1 MFWQTRFAPGL
12 EHLVLDARVDRI
24 VGEGVMTVHED
35 PGGPDPPF
43 RVRYR
48 IECDGGWRVREL
60 SARATAGATVALRSD
75 GEGHWTDGGG
85 ARRPELDGAID
96 VDIAACGF
104 TNAITI
110 RRLALAAGA
119 SREEPIAYV
128 HVPSLAVERV
138 VQRYTCLDR
147 SLTGSRWRYENLT
160 HPYDT
165 AIDVDA
171 DGLTLHY
178 PDVLDRLWPDG
189 VDVPLPL
196 VTSGIVERD
205 GRILLLRRSAAKD
218 HGPGEWEPVSGR
230 VEPGESPRAA
240 AIREVKEET
249 GLDVDVLA
257 PLDTFRFLRGDA
269 RVERLGIAF
278 HCRVTGGT
286 LALSAEHDE
295 ARFIPRSELLTADLS
310 EAVRRGLTRF
320 IALGE

>member
-1 MFWQTRFAPGL
+1 
-12 EHLVLDARVDRI
+12 VLDAGADRI
-24 VGEGVMTVHED
+24 VAEGVMTVHAD
-35 PGGPDPPF
+35 PSLPEAPF

-48 IECDGGWRVREL
+48 IECDGAWRVREL
-60 SARATAGATVALRSD
+60 SARAVGARIVLRSD
-75 GEGHWTDGGG
+75 GEGRWSDGNG
-85 ARRPELDGAID
+85 ARVPALDGAID

-110 RRLALAAGA
+110 RRLALAAGF
-119 SREEPIAYV
+119 SREEAIVYV
-128 HVPSLAVERV
+128 HVPSLAVERI

-147 SLTGSRWRYENLT
+147 KPTGSRWRYENLT
-160 HPYDT
+160 YPYDT

-178 PDVLDRLWPDG
+178 PDVFDRVWPDG
-189 VDVPLPL
+189 VDIPLPL

-205 GRILLLRRSAAKD
+205 GHILLLRRSATRD
-218 HGPGEWEPVSGR
+218 HGAGEWEPVSGR
-230 VEPGESPRAA
+230 VEPGESPRVA

-257 PLDTFRFLRGDA
+257 PVDTFRFLRGAA

-278 HCRVTGGT
+278 HCRLTGGT
-286 LALSAEHDE
+286 LALSAEHDD
-295 ARFIPRSELLTADLS
+295 ARFTPRGEILSTDLPDG
-310 EAVRRGLTRF
+310 VRRVLTRL